1 MMNLKNF
8 ILFAIFIALGCA
20 CQSKVEPQPTLVPVM
35 DAPTPKP
42 VVKHPLGII
51 GAVEPVY
58 ILPMKTAFQARID
71 TGAKVSAIDVEDYHF
86 FERDGEKWI
95 SFTVKNDT
103 SGETHTY
110 EMSLKK
116 VMIVRRIGENERRP
130 VVTLTVQFGGKTIK
144 AKFTLAKRDKFD
156 YQALIGRN
164 ILTGNAIV
172 DTSLSNTLR

>member
-8 ILFAIFIALGCA
+8 VLFAALAAFGCA

-42 VVKHPLGII
+42 VIKHPLGII
-51 GAVEPVY
+51 GAIEPVY
-58 ILPMKTAFQARID
+58 ILPMKSSFQARID
-71 TGAKVSAIDVEDYHF
+71 TGAKISAIDVDEYHY
-86 FERDGEKWI
+86 FERDGKKWV
-95 SFTVKNDT
+95 SFKIRNSQ
-103 SGETHTY
+103 SGEIYTF
-110 EMSLKK
+110 EKPLKD
-116 VMIVRRIGENERRP
+116 MIIVRRIKENERRP
-130 VVTLTVQFGGKTIK
+130 IIPLTVKFGGKTIK
-144 AKFTLAKRDKFD
+144 ADFTLAKRDKFD